1 MEKYINFTG
10 GSNITHYEIGDE
22 YIILKYKKGIVE
34 YRASKNSQK
43 HIDEMKALAKKGS
56 GLSRYITKNRIKEE
70 GAVAAEETSVY
81 QKIKLMLSFK

>member
-10 GSNITHYEIGDE
+10 GSPITHYEIGDE
-22 YIILKYKKGIVE
+22 YVILKYKKGIVE

-56 GLSRYITKNRIKEE
+56 GLSRYIIKNKIKEE
-70 GAVAAEETSVY
+70 GTIGTDETSVY
-81 QKIKLMLSFK
+81 QRLKLMLSFK